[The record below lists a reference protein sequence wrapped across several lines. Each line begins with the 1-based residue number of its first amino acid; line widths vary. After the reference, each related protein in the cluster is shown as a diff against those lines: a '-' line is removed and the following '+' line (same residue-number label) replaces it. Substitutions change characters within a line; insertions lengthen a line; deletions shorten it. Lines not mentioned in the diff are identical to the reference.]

1 MIFFI
6 IIKHTRYVY
15 IVYSLS
21 IPKFFLHLLTWTSPF
36 SSPDFIPLA
45 SSFISCS
52 VACLLLKPYILGI
65 AYLLCS
71 FRFNVRNSIQLLSA
85 IIVKTLFNFPNHS
98 HCICDINIIC
108 FNIYIISRTTHCFFC
123 TCECKIL
130 YRFWEKVD
138 FTPRIINRYDFT

>member
-1 MIFFI
+1 MCNKNHEKLLMIFLNFYLISI
-6 IIKHTRYVY
+6 IQF
-15 IVYSLS
+15 SLLD
-21 IPKFFLHLLTWTSPF
+21 FTS
-36 SSPDFIPLA
+36 LA

-52 VACLLLKPYILGI
+52 VAYLFLKSCILGI

-71 FRFNVRNSIQLLSA
+71 FRFNVRHKIQLLSA

-130 YRFWEKVD
+130 YRF
-138 FTPRIINRYDFT
+138 

>member
-1 MIFFI
+1 MIIDYFI
-6 IIKHTRYVY
+6 LFNTNLNTTMPASNSFSWFSNVKQSF
-15 IVYSLS
+15 SLLD
-21 IPKFFLHLLTWTSPF
+21 FTS
-36 SSPDFIPLA
+36 LA

-52 VACLLLKPYILGI
+52 VAYLFLKSCILGI

-71 FRFNVRNSIQLLSA
+71 FRFNVRHRIQLLSA
-85 IIVKTLFNFPNHS
+85 IIVKTLFNFPNYS

-130 YRFWEKVD
+130 YRF
-138 FTPRIINRYDFT
+138 